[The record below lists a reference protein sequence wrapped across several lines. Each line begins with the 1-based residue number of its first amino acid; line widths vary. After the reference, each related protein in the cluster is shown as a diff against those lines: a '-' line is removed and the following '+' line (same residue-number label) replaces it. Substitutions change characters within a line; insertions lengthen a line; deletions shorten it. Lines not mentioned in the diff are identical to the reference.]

1 MDLRILW
8 HSCAPFVFS
17 GYGIVTKNV
26 ALRLGQSYS
35 LAISTYYG
43 LHPGASINIAG
54 IRVMPTVDQN
64 YGEDSVKHY
73 IEKFK
78 INLPILASDFWP
90 FKWFANLPSSM
101 LYGPIDSFD
110 YSSEDIQVMK
120 TYSYFIP
127 CSEFGGRVYR
137 KLTKNEPTAVI
148 PHGVDTRVYVPNPQ
162 VPSRQLFNIPSNK
175 FVWGIVSANSDPE
188 PRKGWDDMF
197 IALSEFKK
205 KFPNERKKW
214 MVFAYTKPV
223 DARGYNLPELAKKLG
238 LEKNILFPEHLP
250 QMVGLPDLE
259 MAKLYSSF
267 DVLLNASRREGFCIP
282 IIEAQACGIPII
294 ASDSSSLPELVK
306 GHGWMVKMGEK
317 VFAPKGWEC
326 RKVDRDDLL
335 KKMEDAY
342 FNAELRRTYASQSL
356 QFAQKFDWSKIVSEQ
371 WIPLLEKLK
380 STSFK

>member
-1 MDLRILW
+1 M
-8 HSCAPFVFS
+8 FVS
-17 GYGIVTKNV
+17 
-26 ALRLGQSYS
+26 
-35 LAISTYYG
+35 
-43 LHPGASINIAG
+43 
-54 IRVMPTVDQN
+54 
-64 YGEDSVKHY
+64 
-73 IEKFK
+73 
-78 INLPILASDFWP
+78 
-90 FKWFANLPSSM
+90 
-101 LYGPIDSFD
+101 
-110 YSSEDIQVMK
+110 
-120 TYSYFIP
+120 
-127 CSEFGGRVYR
+127 
-137 KLTKNEPTAVI
+137 
-148 PHGVDTRVYVPNPQ
+148 
-162 VPSRQLFNIPSNK
+162 
-175 FVWGIVSANSDPE
+175 
-188 PRKGWDDMF
+188 
-197 IALSEFKK
+197 LSEFKK

-238 LEKNILFPEHLP
+238 LQKNILFPEHLP

-267 DVLLNASRREGFCIP
+267 NVLLNASRREGFCIP

-380 STSFK
+380 STSLK